1 MSIKLTFATSIV
13 ITQFNFIVRIRHLSS
28 DVRWPKSLKN
38 STYNPAYKMLLFKIG
53 AWRTFKIAQDDVK
66 TTFGNPLFFLSFTM
80 RLFSILLVLFL
91 YSCAPEEKAPNMKC
105 IKVKASAYN
114 SVPYQT
120 RPGSSGDITA
130 WGDTLVDS
138 IPSIAISRDLL
149 DSGLVHGTMVKIHG
163 YTEKFVVNDKMNR
176 RYTKRI
182 DIHFGKDIRAARKF
196 GVRKLKIC
204 WEMPDSAA
212 VLTPEN

>member
-1 MSIKLTFATSIV
+1 
-13 ITQFNFIVRIRHLSS
+13 
-28 DVRWPKSLKN
+28 
-38 STYNPAYKMLLFKIG
+38 
-53 AWRTFKIAQDDVK
+53 
-66 TTFGNPLFFLSFTM
+66 M
-80 RLFSILLVLFL
+80 RLWSIFLVLLLVAC
-91 YSCAPEEKAPNMKC
+91 SAEEKTPNMKC

-149 DSGLVHGTMVKIHG
+149 DSGLVYGTMVKIHG
-163 YTEKFVVNDKMNR
+163 YTQKFVVNDKMNR

-196 GVRKLKIC
+196 GVKKLNIC
-204 WEMPDSAA
+204 WEIPDSTAAA
-212 VLTPEN
+212 VSEK

>member
-1 MSIKLTFATSIV
+1 
-13 ITQFNFIVRIRHLSS
+13 
-28 DVRWPKSLKN
+28 
-38 STYNPAYKMLLFKIG
+38 
-53 AWRTFKIAQDDVK
+53 
-66 TTFGNPLFFLSFTM
+66 M
-80 RLFSILLVLFL
+80 RLWFISVAFLLL
-91 YSCAPEEKAPNMKC
+91 SCGTENKVRHMKC
-105 IKVKASAYN
+105 MQVKASAYN

-182 DIHFGKDIRAARKF
+182 NIHFGKDIRAARKF

-204 WEMPDSAA
+204 WEMPRSAA

>member
-1 MSIKLTFATSIV
+1 MRFWSIF
-13 ITQFNFIVRIRHLSS
+13 
-28 DVRWPKSLKN
+28 
-38 STYNPAYKMLLFKIG
+38 
-53 AWRTFKIAQDDVK
+53 
-66 TTFGNPLFFLSFTM
+66 
-80 RLFSILLVLFL
+80 LVLFL
-91 YSCAPEEKAPNMKC
+91 FACSAEEKAPNTKC

-149 DSGLVHGTMVKIHG
+149 DSGLVYGTMVKIHG
-163 YTEKFVVNDKMNR
+163 YTQNFIVNDKMNK

-182 DIHFGKDIRAARKF
+182 DIHFGKDIKAARKF
-196 GVRKLKIC
+196 GVKRLNIC
-204 WEMPDSAA
+204 WQIPDSIP
-212 VLTPEN
+212 VLIPEK